1 MRPSLKTLVKVML
14 GGAIALAGLWYGG
27 GYAWY
32 WWRDGRFLET
42 TDNAYVRADVTLVAS
57 KIAGYVVST
66 EVEDNQPVRAGQ
78 VLFRIDDADYRARVE
93 QARADV
99 ETRQAALDT
108 AKSQEQLQ
116 TSVIAQVEAEVR
128 SASADNERTRADL
141 DRYTQLVARE
151 VASTQ
156 RYESAKADA
165 AKSAAALTASQ
176 ARLVAERDRVKLLAS
191 QEAGARATLDQ
202 ARATLKLVEIDLAN
216 TVVRAAISGTVGNWQ
231 VRVGRYL
238 QPGMQL
244 LAIVPVADA
253 YVIANYKETQ
263 LDHIR
268 VGQRVEMEVDSYPG
282 RTVFGRVSS
291 LSPASGAQFALL
303 PPDNATGNFTKVV
316 QRIPVKIAIDH
327 DKLAVELRPGMSVI
341 AKVDTRG
348 GTLNL
353 RTKTPNNPESEDR
366 VPKVSLR

>member
-1 MRPSLKTLVKVML
+1 MC
-14 GGAIALAGLWYGG
+14 GAILVLAGLWYGG
-27 GYAWY
+27 GYGWY

-57 KIAGYVVST
+57 KIAGYVVSM
-66 EVEDNQPVRAGQ
+66 EVEDNQPVQVGQ

-99 ETRQAALDT
+99 ENRRAALDT

-141 DRYTQLVARE
+141 DRYTQLAARE

-156 RYESAKADA
+156 RYESARADA
-165 AKSAAALTASQ
+165 AKSTAALTASQ

-191 QEAGARATLDQ
+191 QEAGARAILDQ

-216 TVVRAAISGTVGNWQ
+216 TVVRAPISGTVGNWQ

-244 LAIVPVADA
+244 LAIVPIADA
-253 YVIANYKETQ
+253 YVVANYKETQ
-263 LDHIR
+263 LDHIK

-316 QRIPVKIAIDH
+316 QRIPVKITIDH
-327 DKLAVELRPGMSVI
+327 NKLAGELRPGMSVI

-353 RTKTPNNPESEDR
+353 RTKTPNNPAGEDR